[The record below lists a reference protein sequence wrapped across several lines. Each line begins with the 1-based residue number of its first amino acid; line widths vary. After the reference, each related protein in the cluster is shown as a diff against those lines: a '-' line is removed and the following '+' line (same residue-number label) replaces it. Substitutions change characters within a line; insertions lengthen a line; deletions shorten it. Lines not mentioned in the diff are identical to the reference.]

1 MELPDSMKEECGV
14 VGMFDLGGGD
24 VGRELSYGLFALQH
38 RGHISCGIVT
48 NDNYRLTGVKDNG
61 HVNEVFNARTIETL
75 KGKIGL
81 GHVRYNFGED
91 LRENIQPIT
100 TRYCKGTISLAKN
113 GFITNADTLRSAL
126 EDDGAIFQSTRDT
139 EVIMHLVARA
149 RTTCPSA
156 ETSLLEVMEQIEGA
170 YSMILMSPKKLM
182 ACRDPRG
189 FRPLCMGKKGDA
201 IVFASESCA
210 LDAMGAEFVRD
221 VEPGE
226 LVCVDEKRGVT
237 SYRVNCGAK
246 TSLCM
251 YEYVYFARPDSIL
264 DGNEVYSFRERAG
277 ELLAKACPADADV
290 VCAVPDGGTNFAQG
304 YAAASGLPLRV
315 GVMKNKF
322 SSRNLFSL
330 GEEGRKHAINLKYNI
345 LRPTVQGKRVVLVDD
360 SIMKGNTARH
370 IISMLKKA
378 GAKEVHLRI
387 GSPRILHYC
396 LYGVQMPKESDLLA
410 AGGATIE
417 DMCRKL
423 GCDSIGFLPIES
435 LKETGL
441 NPEYCYCTSCFD
453 RKTHLKV
460 NQ

>member
-1 MELPDSMKEECGV
+1 MEFPDNMKEECGV

-24 VGRELSYGLFALQH
+24 VGRELCYALFALQH

-48 NDNYRLTGVKDNG
+48 NDNYKLTSVKDNG
-61 HVNEVFNARTIETL
+61 HVNEVFNARTIESL

-139 EVIMHLVARA
+139 EVIMHLIARA
-149 RTTCPSA
+149 RTSCPSA
-156 ETSLLEVMEQIEGA
+156 ETSMLEVMEQIEGA

-201 IVFASESCA
+201 VVFASESCA

-226 LVCVDEKRGVT
+226 LICVDEKHGIT
-237 SYRVNCGAK
+237 SYRANCGSK

-264 DGNEVYSFRERAG
+264 DGN
-277 ELLAKACPADADV
+277 
-290 VCAVPDGGTNFAQG
+290 
-304 YAAASGLPLRV
+304 
-315 GVMKNKF
+315 
-322 SSRNLFSL
+322 
-330 GEEGRKHAINLKYNI
+330 
-345 LRPTVQGKRVVLVDD
+345 
-360 SIMKGNTARH
+360 
-370 IISMLKKA
+370 
-378 GAKEVHLRI
+378 
-387 GSPRILHYC
+387 
-396 LYGVQMPKESDLLA
+396 
-410 AGGATIE
+410 
-417 DMCRKL
+417 
-423 GCDSIGFLPIES
+423 
-435 LKETGL
+435 
-441 NPEYCYCTSCFD
+441 
-453 RKTHLKV
+453 
-460 NQ
+460 